1 MKTQSGSLPL
11 AAVLGN
17 SGFHAGTGIT
27 RGDFFNR
34 RTVTVIDAERDDDV
48 RDESYTRLRL

>member
-1 MKTQSGSLPL
+1 MRTQGGSLPL

-17 SGFHAGTGIT
+17 SGFHAGTGII
-27 RGDFFNR
+27 RGGFCNR
-34 RTVTVIDAERDDDV
+34 RAVTVIDAERDDYA